1 MQFWRYGWK
10 HLSCNKIRANK
21 AEYVIGDDTE
31 KKKKK
36 KMKASKAQT
45 SMKRKGKRSSAKCK

>member
-31 KKKKK
+31 KKR
-36 KMKASKAQT
+36 KMKASKEQT
-45 SMKRKGKRSSAKCK
+45 SMKEKEKCK